1 MLMLS
6 NAPTVLLAAG
16 ELGFVDIITNAIR
29 KLYTDISGMFTLICV
44 VVLVICLIG
53 QMVSKSQKTVE
64 EFKMWQKRVIW
75 SWVIF
80 NLLGAIA
87 RYGQELFP
95 KQEITGL

>member
-6 NAPTVLLAAG
+6 KPMMLLAAG
-16 ELGFVDIITNAIR
+16 NAGFVDIITNAIK
-29 KLYTDISGMFTLICV
+29 KLYTDISGLFTLICI

-53 QMVSKSQKTVE
+53 QMVSKNQRTVE

-95 KQEITGL
+95 KQEITGF

>member
-6 NAPTVLLAAG
+6 KAPTVLLAAG